1 MSELEKE
8 GLQWYTNFYHQ
19 CTKERGNQ
27 RQISNQSLSS
37 RKLYEQFSFPL
48 ITPFPFINKRNIKRE
63 EIT

>member
-1 MSELEKE
+1 M
-8 GLQWYTNFYHQ
+8 YTNFYHQ

-63 EIT
+63 EIP